1 MWPSDLRVRRVTP
14 FAAQAPAKKT
24 DPIFVSAVD
33 KARQP
38 PVGQPI
44 TDGKDD
50 RTTFGPDDP
59 ALGVYGAGVTP
70 LKWPFRIFA
79 DAGVDPT
86 DNTALRGQMA
96 ATGVLDPKA
105 FGTRPAASPDAEYE
119 LQPGQMVWALDK
131 TRMASL
137 EEQRGLL
144 AKVEDPKNAGDKAK
158 LTEQLQDSVIREIDY
173 AATQQAV
180 PDFDALVAPLAQR
193 APNDPTYKA
202 ALDAARTHFDNRW
215 KTEGRTPD
223 QIGRLIADA
232 KDGKYDD
239 VTAETRR
246 QLVAIA
252 DATKSELG
260 DKATPEAL
268 AAAIDKRAGVYL
280 TFDASNAA
288 DPKTSAYLDA
298 VRQGQAEA
306 TKEVL
311 VDRPI
316 AEVRKAAGLDPKGTD
331 VPPLNERQTT
341 DLLKKLA
348 EVTDPQHAMPQQV
361 QDILSDPRIFSQD
374 PKTPGL
380 LNQAVD
386 RMAHWKPGGDGPY
399 DDMVPNLAHIVQNLS
414 ATDGGKPGKGK
425 TLVDALASQILSK
438 VPAQPKYDGTER
450 NMFADAQYFGTE
462 LRRAA
467 GKGDVALSL
476 AVAGQAD
483 KAGDTDQTKH
493 KDDKYYHNFYHALR
507 DASVDAARAG
517 IEDFGGSFDKQ
528 GQQLIKDAG
537 FFAHPLANYGQG
549 RSKAQQAQDIAAM
562 RKADPDAA
570 KKYDAT
576 AAEYSRMVEVRQ
588 GITQTVDA
596 YKQDLAGIEGF
607 DRKVENGSPLRP
619 ETKQESVIKAADA
632 MPKPLGDEPKNPDTT
647 PSPSIWFQRSERN
660 FTTHFTLEGL
670 KAVLP
675 QDKYLYARYATLGT
689 DGLSPQEVARVS
701 QAGGGDWFNPRLLS
715 RFSGGLSTYL
725 FEKNALSLADDPT
738 SQWND
743 YLYVPVHASMGASAL
758 ASTVLPDSWKE
769 AIWSNDPKG
778 LANTPF
784 NQRYNA
790 ALGRID
796 KLAVS
801 DGTKAFLRGAAA
813 GMLKNVPDTAYILV
827 DGANSVANF
836 FQYDD
841 WVKGV
846 GYGVSVLGDAAFV
859 VSASATVSEAIGGS
873 GLILGLGATAWT
885 GIGAALMLIGSGI
898 VYFKG
903 RYDTAHTYDAA
914 DQRYLEYLNVPKDV
928 AQTIAYARTTDE
940 GGRSTGLGLT
950 AVFDRLGKSN
960 QDMIALLK
968 RLTPDQAKALATNAK
983 NIKLDSDGKPVLTQ
997 DDESY
1002 LALPMD
1008 PTKSDVSRYSVISYN
1023 GQTKRWE
1030 DPVTR
1035 MYWTPGAK
1043 RWVFDPK
1050 ISNSMGTIPP
1060 QQDPPVSYDPAT
1072 GTLQRSST
1080 YRLVQPESVVGLEN
1094 WMFVNGMLG

>member
-1 MWPSDLRVRRVTP
+1 MWPSDLGVRRVAPVVARTP
-14 FAAQAPAKKT
+14 AQKVGPT
-24 DPIFVSAVD
+24 FVSAVD
-33 KARQP
+33 KARQQ

-44 TDGKDD
+44 TTEKDD
-50 RTTFGPDDP
+50 RSTFGPADP

-70 LKWPFRIFA
+70 FKWPFRIFA
-79 DAGVDPT
+79 DAGVDP
-86 DNTALRGQMA
+86 DSNSALRAQMA
-96 ATGVLDPKA
+96 ATGVLDPKP
-105 FGTRPAASPDAEYE
+105 FGNRPAAPADAEYT
-119 LQPGQMVWALDK
+119 LQPGQMVWALDQ
-131 TRMASL
+131 TRMGYL
-137 EEQRGLL
+137 DEQRGLL
-144 AKVEDPKNAGDKAK
+144 AKIEDPKNTGDKGK

-180 PDFDALVAPLAQR
+180 PDFDALAAPLAQR
-193 APNDPTYKA
+193 APDDPTYKA
-202 ALDAARTHFDNRW
+202 ALATARTHFENRW

-223 QIGRLIADA
+223 QIGKLIADA

-252 DATKSELG
+252 DATKAELG

-268 AAAIDKRAGVYL
+268 AAAIDKRAGVYV

-298 VRQGQAEA
+298 VRQGQAQA

-311 VDRPI
+311 VDRPV
-316 AEVRKAAGLDPKGTD
+316 AEVRKAAGLDPNGTD
-331 VPPLNERQTT
+331 VPPLTERQTT

-348 EVTDPQHAMPQQV
+348 DVTDPQHAMPQQV
-361 QDILSDPRIFSQD
+361 RDILSDPRIFSRD
-374 PKTPGL
+374 PKAPGL
-380 LNQAVD
+380 LNQAID

-399 DDMVPNLAHIVQNLS
+399 EDMVPNLAHIVQSLS
-414 ATDGGKPGKGK
+414 ETDGGKPGKGK
-425 TLVDALASQILSK
+425 ALADAMAAQILSK
-438 VPAQPKYDGTER
+438 VPAQPKYDGVER
-450 NMFADAQYFGTE
+450 NMFADAQYFGSE

-483 KAGDTDQTKH
+483 KAGDTDQAVH
-493 KDDKYYHNFYHALR
+493 KTDKYYHNFYYALR

-517 IEDFGGSFDKQ
+517 IEDFGGAFDKQ
-528 GQQLIKDAG
+528 GKQLIQDAG

-549 RSKAQQAQDIAAM
+549 RTKAQQAQDIAAM

-576 AAEYSRMVEVRQ
+576 AAEYGRLVEVRQ
-588 GITQTVDA
+588 GVTQTVDA
-596 YKQDLAGIEGF
+596 YRQDLAGIEGF
-607 DRKVENGSPLRP
+607 DRKIESGSPLRP
-619 ETKQESVIKAADA
+619 DTKQESVIKAADA
-632 MPKPLGDEPKNPDTT
+632 LPKPLGNEPINPDTT
-647 PSPSIWFQRSERN
+647 PQPSIWFQRSERN
-660 FTTHFTLEGL
+660 FATHFTLEGL
-670 KAVLP
+670 KTVLP
-675 QDKYLYARYATLGT
+675 KDKYLYARYATLGT

-715 RFSGGLSTYL
+715 RFSGGLSAFL
-725 FEKNALSLADDPT
+725 FEKNALSIAEDPN
-738 SQWND
+738 SKWND
-743 YLYVPVHASMGASAL
+743 YLYVPVHASMAASAL
-758 ASTVLPDSWKE
+758 ASTALPDSWKE
-769 AIWSNDPKG
+769 AIWSTDPKG

-790 ALGRID
+790 ALGRIE

-801 DGTKAFLRGAAA
+801 DGTKVFLRGVAA
-813 GMLKNVPDTAYILV
+813 GVLKNVPDTAYILV
-827 DGANSVANF
+827 DGANAYANF

-859 VSASATVSEAIGGS
+859 VGASATVSAATGGT
-873 GLILGLGATAWT
+873 GLILGLGASAWT

-914 DQRYLEYLNVPKDV
+914 DQRYLEYLKVPKDV

-950 AVFDRLGKSN
+950 AVFDQLGKSN
-960 QDMIALLK
+960 QDMIGLLK
-968 RLTPDQAKALATNAK
+968 RLTPNQAEALATNAK

-997 DDESY
+997 DDEFY
-1002 LALPMD
+1002 LALPPD
-1008 PTKSDVSRYSVISYN
+1008 PTKLDVSRYTAISYN
-1023 GQTKRWE
+1023 GATKRWE

-1035 MYWTPGAK
+1035 MYWTPGSK
-1043 RWVFDPK
+1043 RWTYDAK

-1060 QQDPPVSYDPAT
+1060 ERDPPISYDPIT

-1080 YRLVQPESVVGLEN
+1080 YRLVRPESVAGLEN
-1094 WMFVNGMLG
+1094 WMFVNGLA

>member
-1 MWPSDLRVRRVTP
+1 MWPSDLRVRPASP
-14 FAAQAPAKKT
+14 FLSQRPAQTAG
-24 DPIFVSAVD
+24 PIFASTVEKVRPVPSA
-33 KARQP
+33 QP
-38 PVGQPI
+38 
-44 TDGKDD
+44 TSDGAGD
-50 RTTFGPDDP
+50 RSTFGPNDP

-70 LKWPFRIFA
+70 FKWPFRIFA
-79 DAGVDPT
+79 DAGVNPDS
-86 DNTALRGQMA
+86 NSALRAQMA

-105 FGTRPAASPDAEYE
+105 FGNRPAAPADAEYT
-119 LQPGQMVWALDK
+119 LPPGQMVWALDQ
-131 TRMASL
+131 TRMGYL
-137 EEQRGLL
+137 EQQRGLL
-144 AKVEDPKNAGDKAK
+144 AKIEDPKTTGDKGK

-193 APNDPTYKA
+193 APDDPTYKA
-202 ALDAARTHFDNRW
+202 ALAVARTHFENRW

-223 QIGRLIADA
+223 QIGKLIADA
-232 KDGKYDD
+232 KDGKYGD

-246 QLVAIA
+246 QLVAVA
-252 DATKSELG
+252 DAAKAELG

-268 AAAIDKRAGVYL
+268 AAAIAKRAGVYL

-298 VRQGQAEA
+298 VRQGQAQA

-311 VDRPI
+311 VDRPV
-316 AEVRKAAGLDPKGTD
+316 AEVRKAAGLDPNGTD
-331 VPPLNERQTT
+331 VPPLTERQTT
-341 DLLKKLA
+341 DLLKTLA
-348 EVTDPQHAMPQQV
+348 AVTDPQHAMPQQV
-361 QDILSDPRIFSQD
+361 RDILSDPRIFSRD

-380 LNQAVD
+380 LNQAID
-386 RMAHWKPGGDGPY
+386 RMAHWKTGGDGPY
-399 DDMVPNLAHIVQNLS
+399 EDMVPNLAHIVQSLS
-414 ATDGGKPGKGK
+414 ETDGGTPGKGK
-425 TLVDALASQILSK
+425 TLADAMAAQILSK
-438 VPAQPKYDGTER
+438 VPAQPEYDGIER
-450 NMFADAQYFGTE
+450 NMFADADYFGSE
-462 LRRAA
+462 LRKAA

-483 KAGDTDQTKH
+483 RAGDTDQAGH
-493 KDDKYYHNFYHALR
+493 KTDKNYFNFYHSLR

-517 IEDFGGSFDKQ
+517 IEDFGGAFDKQ
-528 GQQLIKDAG
+528 GKQLIQDAG

-549 RSKAQQAQDIAAM
+549 RTKAQQAADIAAL
-562 RKADPDAA
+562 RQKDPDAA

-576 AAEYSRMVEVRQ
+576 AAAYGRLVEVRQ
-588 GITQTVDA
+588 GVTQTVEA
-596 YKQDLAGIEGF
+596 YKQDLAGIGGF
-607 DRKVENGSPLRP
+607 DRKVESGSPLRP
-619 ETKQESVIKAADA
+619 DTRQDSVIKAADA
-632 MPKPLGDEPKNPDTT
+632 LPKPLGNEPINPDTT
-647 PSPSIWFQRSERN
+647 PQPSIWFQRSERN
-660 FTTHFTLEGL
+660 FATHFTLEGL

-675 QDKYLYARYATLGT
+675 KDKYLYARYATLGT

-715 RFSGGLSTYL
+715 RFSGGLSTFL
-725 FEKNALSLADDPT
+725 FEKNALSIAGDPN

-758 ASTVLPDSWKE
+758 ASTALPDSWKE
-769 AIWSNDPKG
+769 AIWGTDPKG

-790 ALGRID
+790 ALGRIE

-801 DGTKAFLRGAAA
+801 DGTKVFLRGVAA
-813 GMLKNVPDTAYILV
+813 GVLKNVPDTAYILV

-836 FQYDD
+836 FLYDD

-859 VSASATVSEAIGGS
+859 VGASATVSGALGGT
-873 GLILGLGATAWT
+873 GLILGLGASAWT

-903 RYDTAHTYDAA
+903 RYDTAHTYDDA
-914 DQRYLEYLNVPKDV
+914 DQSYLEYLGVPKDV

-950 AVFDRLGKSN
+950 AVFDQLGKSN

-968 RLTPDQAKALATNAK
+968 RLTPGQAKALAANAK
-983 NIKLDSDGKPVLTQ
+983 NIKLDADGKPVLSQ
-997 DDESY
+997 DDQAY
-1002 LALPMD
+1002 LALPPD
-1008 PTKSDVSRYSVISYN
+1008 PTKGDVSRYTVIAYN
-1023 GQTKRWE
+1023 GATKRWE

-1035 MYWTPGAK
+1035 MYWTPGA
-1043 RWVFDPK
+1043 RLWTYDAK
-1050 ISNSMGTIPP
+1050 ISNSMGTILPER
-1060 QQDPPVSYDPAT
+1060 DPPVCYDPAT
-1072 GTLQRSST
+1072 GTLQRANS
-1080 YRLVQPESVVGLEN
+1080 YRLVWPESVAGLEN
-1094 WMFVNGMLG
+1094 WMFANGLA